1 MLQEGALSVENKTE
15 RGVNPT
21 DLKRVEQK
29 KRWKKTDHTETDSEK
44 KGEGLAKLSLPVIR
58 KQMILD

>member
-1 MLQEGALSVENKTE
+1 MENKTE

-44 KGEGLAKLSLPVIR
+44 EGEGLARLSLPVIR